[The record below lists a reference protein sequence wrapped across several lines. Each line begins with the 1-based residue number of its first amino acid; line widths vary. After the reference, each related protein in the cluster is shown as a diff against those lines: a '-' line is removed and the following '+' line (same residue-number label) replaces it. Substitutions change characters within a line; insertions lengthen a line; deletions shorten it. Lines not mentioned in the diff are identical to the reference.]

1 MRPAVEAEKVGI
13 PSVAVAVTNFT
24 TVARL
29 AAKAAGLEDL
39 CIAEYPGVVGVHLAE
54 IKNNVK
60 EVLFEQI
67 IDALTKQVKATST
80 VEEIQG
86 DPQKTV
92 YRGTLEEVNQFF
104 RDKDWTDGLP
114 IIPPTMER
122 VEKFLK
128 FTDRSP
134 NEEIAVLPQA
144 NLRAVAGN
152 IAANGVMAGCRP
164 EDMPILIAAVEAV
177 GDEYFNLNNIGTT
190 WGIVPYLLVN
200 GPIIGQLG
208 IECAGQLISRGPNPA
223 LGRALGLIIRNIG
236 GYRPGKN
243 YMGTFGYPLS
253 FALAE
258 NEKESPWEPFH
269 VEHGFE
275 RNVSTVTAGATITW
289 GWPPS
294 PYSTPDKTAA
304 QSSLE
309 LLCIELTKKPNLN
322 GLAERGP
329 KALKNMIT
337 FLIAPSVA
345 KSIAAAG
352 YSKKDIRKYLY
363 ENARVPVGELEWMG
377 KYGHPEALTVRQKV
391 EKGIYPEEYLV
402 EPHERV
408 RILPGLD
415 VVDDIVHIFV
425 CGDPGRNRVMTF
437 WSGYIQPV
445 TKKINLP
452 RNWDEHLIKRK
463 GNPL

>member
-1 MRPAVEAEKVGI
+1 MAVT
-13 PSVAVAVTNFT
+13 VTNFT

-39 CIAEYPGVVGVHLAE
+39 RIAEYPGVVGVHLAE

-60 EVLFEQI
+60 EVLLDQI
-67 IDALTKQVKATST
+67 IDALTKPVKGTLT
-80 VEEIQG
+80 TEEIQW

-92 YRGTLEEVNQFF
+92 FRGTLEEVNRFF
-104 RDKDWTDGLP
+104 RDKEWTDGLP
-114 IIPPTMER
+114 IIPPTIER

-134 NEEIAVLPQA
+134 NEEITILPQA
-144 NLRAVAGN
+144 NLRAVPLN
-152 IAANGVMAGCRP
+152 IAANGAMAGCRP

-190 WGIVPYLLVN
+190 WGIVPYLVIN
-200 GPIIGQLG
+200 GPIIKQLG
-208 IECAGQLISRGPNPA
+208 IEYAGQLISRGPNPA
-223 LGRALGLIIRNIG
+223 IGRALGLIIRNIA

-243 YMGTFGYPLS
+243 YMGTFGYPLA

-258 NEKESPWEPFH
+258 DEEANPWEPFH

-337 FLIAPSVA
+337 LLIAPPVA
-345 KSIAAAG
+345 KSLADAG

-363 ENARVPVGELEWMG
+363 ENARVPVRELEWMG
-377 KYGHPEALTVRQKV
+377 KYGHPEALTVSQKV
-391 EKGIYPEEYLV
+391 EKGIYPKEFLV
-402 EPHERV
+402 EPNELV

-415 VVDDIVHIFV
+415 VIDDIVHIFV

-445 TKKINLP
+445 TKEIKLP
-452 RNWDEHLIKRK
+452 RNWEEQLKRGK
-463 GNPL
+463 E